1 MNLVRTF
8 ILRQRA
14 LTILLVLATLCMK
27 VWVPAGFMIGQDSK
41 VLTVQL
47 CNDGLDH
54 NLTKQIAI
62 PMNGEPG
69 DSGGKHEKA
78 DGACPFSA
86 LSMASLSGADQA
98 LLAVA
103 LAFILALAFAPTR
116 TAVPKRVFHLRPPLR
131 GPPAIV

>member
-1 MNLVRTF
+1 MNAFRAFLRS
-8 ILRQRA
+8 LRQLAA
-14 LTILLVLATLCMK
+14 LLFMATLCMK
-27 VWVPAGFMIGQDSK
+27 VLVPAGFMIGQDSK

-47 CNDGLDH
+47 CNDGLGH

-62 PMNGEPG
+62 PMNGEPS

-103 LAFILALAFAPTR
+103 LAFILALAFAPTQ
-116 TAVPKRVFHLRPPLR
+116 VVLPKRVFHLRPPLR